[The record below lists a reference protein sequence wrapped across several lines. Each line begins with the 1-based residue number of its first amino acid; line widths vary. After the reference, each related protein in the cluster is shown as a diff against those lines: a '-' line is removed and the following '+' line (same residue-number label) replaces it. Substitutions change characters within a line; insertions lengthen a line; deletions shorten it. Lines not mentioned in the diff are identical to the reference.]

1 MATGATARIQ
11 PVIRWPERRLG
22 RLRIEYEAAVAAP
35 ARRGIRGIIGARVEE
50 GTIRLQVERVRAG
63 ENDALGEL
71 FREFRPDILRLC
83 TRMLGPVDAEDATSE
98 TFQRAQRRF
107 DRYDTTQPLGRWLR
121 SIASHDCIDRLRR
134 RSLEK
139 RLFEPFESEVDEVD
153 EVSEKPVSALDE
165 IVQTRRQSAVRVALD
180 GLPDRYRA
188 PLVLRYFAELDY
200 DAIGDELDLTRSQVA
215 SSLFRAK
222 QLLRGLLRSEQ
233 ESGP

>member
-139 RLFEPFESEVDEVD
+139 RIFEPFESEVDEVSD
-153 EVSEKPVSALDE
+153 VSEKPVSALDE

-200 DAIGDELDLTRSQVA
+200 DAIGDELDLSRSQVA

>member
-1 MATGATARIQ
+1 
-11 PVIRWPERRLG
+11 VD
-22 RLRIEYEAAVAAP
+22 
-35 ARRGIRGIIGARVEE
+35 E

-63 ENDALGEL
+63 EDDALGEL

-121 SIASHDCIDRLRR
+121 SIAAHDCIDRLRR

-139 RLFEPFESEVDEVD
+139 RLFEPFESEVDD
-153 EVSEKPVSALDE
+153 VSENSVSALDE
-165 IVQTRRQSAVRVALD
+165 IVQSRRRSAVRVALD

-200 DAIGDELDLTRSQVA
+200 DAIGEELGLTRAQVA
-215 SSLFRAK
+215 NLLFRAK